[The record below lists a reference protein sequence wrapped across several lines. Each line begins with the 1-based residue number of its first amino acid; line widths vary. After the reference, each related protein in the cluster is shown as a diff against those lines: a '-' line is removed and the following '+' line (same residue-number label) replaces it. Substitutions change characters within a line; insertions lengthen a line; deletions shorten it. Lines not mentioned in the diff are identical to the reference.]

1 MVSCTRSR
9 VSSLHHCFSLAAC
22 ACHICRASCGLKCA
36 ADSDSVC
43 LQVALQA
50 EAIVKELT
58 QQDDG
63 AKALSHNIT
72 VNMHALL

>member
-1 MVSCTRSR
+1 
-9 VSSLHHCFSLAAC
+9 
-22 ACHICRASCGLKCA
+22 
-36 ADSDSVC
+36 
-43 LQVALQA
+43 VALQA

>member
-1 MVSCTRSR
+1 MR
-9 VSSLHHCFSLAAC
+9 
-22 ACHICRASCGLKCA
+22 CRLKFCLL
-36 ADSDSVC
+36 

-63 AKALSHNIT
+63 ARALNHNIT